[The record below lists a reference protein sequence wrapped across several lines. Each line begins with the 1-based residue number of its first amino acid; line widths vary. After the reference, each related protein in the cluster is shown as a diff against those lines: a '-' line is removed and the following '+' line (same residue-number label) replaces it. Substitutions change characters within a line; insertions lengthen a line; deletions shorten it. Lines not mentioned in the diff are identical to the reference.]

1 MYLSSREKEAP
12 GLTLETQYKIF
23 GVCTDRQRGMLL
35 KLKGV
40 NIVNL
45 FNLIHLCADAT
56 WEEMPTWQHTGLKF
70 FAETDIHGGGIVWSS
85 ETLLFLLSGSF
96 SPLSGLWSDT
106 VLSVRPAFCR
116 LLLRAFS
123 THAQHVT
130 APLFAY
136 HSHSPC
142 IIFLQRAFSSLLI
155 AHFCYS
161 LFNPSL
167 NGASLHWLDKG
178 LLLNIQTF
186 GKLLG

>member
-1 MYLSSREKEAP
+1 MSSREEEAL

-23 GVCTDRQRGMLL
+23 GVCTDGQRGMLL
-35 KLKGV
+35 KLKEV

-45 FNLIHLCADAT
+45 FNLIHLCADTT
-56 WEEMPTWQHTGLKF
+56 WEEILKWQHTGLKF
-70 FAETDIHGGGIVWSS
+70 LTKTDIHGGGIVWSS

-96 SPLSGLWSDT
+96 SPLSVLWSDT

-116 LLLRAFS
+116 LLQRAFS

-130 APLFAY
+130 APLFAC
-136 HSHSPC
+136 HSHFPC
-142 IIFLQRAFSSLLI
+142 LIFPHRAFSSLLI

-161 LFNPSL
+161 LFISSTRMELPCT
-167 NGASLHWLDKG
+167 G
-178 LLLNIQTF
+178 LIRVYCLNIQTF